1 MGCAALT
8 YHRCHVCRLTADAEC
23 QVHRVDLPPQVEV
36 GKAGSIQ
43 LPDVG
48 HPNPKSNGTAHPQE

>member
-1 MGCAALT
+1 MAHAAL
-8 YHRCHVCRLTADAEC
+8 

-43 LPDVG
+43 LPDASQ
-48 HPNPKSNGTAHPQE
+48 PNPKSNGTAHE